1 MGYVLFTSSG
11 TFKPADYGLAPG
23 DTIQIAAIGGGAGG
37 AGTTTYGTAGRASS
51 FGRILTAP
59 GGTACT
65 NKTTPGAL
73 SEGMLPG
80 NNYTVA
86 MSKPA
91 SGDIGSYSGISGQ
104 GGPGWMPGEPRRYYE
119 LLLSQ
124 VMSGSSGDITAR
136 NPIAVWQGAANTP
149 KQQAATTIP
158 LGATSPNWTNNWD
171 GNPKEYYYNGPGG
184 RGYGAGGGASKDRIG
199 GNSGALRFASY
210 VLPNTN
216 GIAVTVGNGGTG
228 GTSTSN
234 NNSGDRQV
242 ASAGGGARG
251 CVAVFW

>member
-11 TFKPADYGLAPG
+11 TFKPANYGLAPG

-37 AGTTTYGTAGRASS
+37 AGDAAYGTAGSASS
-51 FGRILTAP
+51 FGSILTAL

-65 NKTTPGAL
+65 DTTIPGAL

-80 NNYTVA
+80 NSYTVVV
-86 MSKPA
+86 SEPA
-91 SGDIGSYSGISGQ
+91 SGNSGSHSGISGQ

-124 VMSGSSGDITAR
+124 VMSSSSDNITAA

-158 LGATSPNWTNNWD
+158 LGATSPNWTDNRY
-171 GNPKEYYYNGPGG
+171 GGPRAYYYNGPGG
-184 RGYGAGGGASKDRIG
+184 RGYGAGGGASKDAIG
-199 GNSGALRFASY
+199 GNSGALCFASY

-228 GTSTSN
+228 GTSTSHT
-234 NNSGDRQV
+234 NSGNKQV

>member
-37 AGTTTYGTAGRASS
+37 AGEATFGTAGSASS
-51 FGRILTAP
+51 FGSILTAP

-65 NKTTPGAL
+65 KATTPGAL

-80 NNYTVA
+80 NSYVVTTDVLN
-86 MSKPA
+86 
-91 SGDIGSYSGISGQ
+91 GDLYGISGQ

-119 LLLSQ
+119 LFLLQ
-124 VMSGSSGDITAR
+124 VTPDDNLRAY
-136 NPIAVWQGAANTP
+136 WQGAANTP

-158 LGATSPNWTNNWD
+158 LGATSPDWTD
-171 GNPKEYYYNGPGG
+171 YNKGSSQSFFYDGPGG
-184 RGYGAGGGASKDRIG
+184 RGYGAGGGASNDGIG

-216 GIAVTVGNGGTG
+216 GIAVTVGNGGAG
-228 GTSTSN
+228 GESTSQI
-234 NNSGDRQV
+234 SGTRKEQV